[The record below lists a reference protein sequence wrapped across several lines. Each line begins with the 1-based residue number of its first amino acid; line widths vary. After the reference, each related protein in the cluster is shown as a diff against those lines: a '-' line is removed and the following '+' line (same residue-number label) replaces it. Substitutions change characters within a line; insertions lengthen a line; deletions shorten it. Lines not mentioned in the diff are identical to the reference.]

1 MFDFGERATYKAL
14 TGRTAQI
21 MHVEM
26 KAGVIFPDQQ
36 DPNEPE
42 IHPHE
47 QISTII
53 SGRMKIVV
61 DGDERVLGAGESIAI
76 PPNAP
81 HTAEF
86 LEDTV
91 MLEVFIPPIM

>member
-1 MFDFGERATYKAL
+1 
-14 TGRTAQI
+14 
-21 MHVEM
+21 
-26 KAGVIFPDQQ
+26 
-36 DPNEPE
+36 
-42 IHPHE
+42 
-47 QISTII
+47 
-53 SGRMKIVV
+53 MKIVV
-61 DGDERVLGAGESIAI
+61 DGDERLLGAGESIAI